1 MNTFCA
7 YTLLIYQSIAQ
18 YVIDNNISTPPPL
31 TFNNIRSG
39 DIPARVQNRR
49 SFPEALSCFRGRG
62 VLSLSTKN
70 NIQSVK

>member
-18 YVIDNNISTPPPL
+18 YVIAPPPPPPPL